1 MRSLYFFLVLI
12 IIVFW
17 INSSHGQSAN
27 PFGRTVRFFTTFENT
42 NPFDSVL
49 RSYIPNTSVSLWDT
63 VGAYRFPINGNGKA
77 IRGRINPNS
86 TSILQLK
93 PFSTLGHFKVWL
105 DFAHIAKLEFND
117 TAIVQ
122 YSVDA
127 GLTWT
132 RLLGTACRYFGASVD
147 FRNSSRFTQFSYPAD
162 WSPSSQG
169 ATPLASWWKQE
180 RFDLSAFV
188 SNRSDVRI
196 RFMLKDGNNNGLG
209 SVPSAYGWLLDS
221 IIVTSAISEQIPPI
235 VSHIPLANIQFNLN
249 QTISATIND
258 SLGCDSTGV
267 DTSGV
272 HVFYKINNGSIDS
285 VRMIRQG
292 SSLTWSAILD
302 SSRINDFDSVKYL
315 IRARDA
321 SANRNVTYSP
331 IQSNL
336 GDLFHQYYIQSLNKF
351 KIQNTPSCFNDTSSV
366 VIFNP
371 LLNGVANASLR
382 IVYNSDSLTYVGF
395 GSINPAFSGI
405 NISGGNGSIVI
416 NWNSTSNQII
426 QSGTML
432 NLRFK
437 VNGYS
442 NLSWDTVQ
450 FPCELS
456 DVNFNLIPFT
466 YIGGYISNNTK
477 RFTWHRSICEGQSF
491 NLGNQSYT
499 TSGIYQGRRFGTG
512 GSCDTLIT
520 LNLNVIPR
528 QTILPVVTR
537 CSNQPYFFNGLS
549 LTSSGTY
556 LDTLTNSL
564 GCDSILQLNLTVN
577 PSYNQNQSVVICTG
591 TTYYF
596 AGQNLTASGAYS
608 HTYTTANG
616 CDSLVQ
622 LNLSVADSVSIQSAN
637 GAVGFCP
644 GGSLRIGLVNPI
656 PNVSYQWTKDGSIM
670 TGANTDSL
678 MVTQSG
684 VYQLTVQVSPT
695 CSVIS
700 NSINIS
706 VLNCNRITGDLKY
719 DNNNQT
725 SLAGVPVHL
734 KTLLGNIVASD
745 TTDSAGVYDMTGYN
759 NGNYVLDP
767 IVNYVPGGINSTDA
781 LQVTRFFTSLISL
794 SPLRIRVGDVNGSG
808 ITNSGDALLINR
820 RITGLIPSFSVGNFV
835 NNLPSVSASGNPI
848 AANLRVLSTG
858 DVNGTYNPISVTPVL
873 VLDTVYGNGNVGT
886 AVVRLTNPGAGVF
899 ERGIVWSSSPNP
911 TVSSSKSVAGSGGFG
926 FTHTFPLTNT
936 TTVQYARA
944 YARTNAGVYY
954 STEKSFSSVPWNR
967 CPGTPSVTDI
977 DGNVYNTV
985 QIGTQ
990 CWTQSNLKTSK
1001 YRNGLSIS
1009 TGNNAWQST
1018 ITGAFAFYD
1027 NNVLNDNLFGKLYN
1041 HNAVTDSSGLCP
1053 TGWHIP
1059 SRNDFEDLAN
1069 AVGGRNSAA
1078 LSLRSTSVL
1087 PNPQGWANNN
1097 SGSNNISGFSALGG
1111 GLRDPSGVSSSLNQC
1126 GLWWTT
1132 TIGVAGSPTTPYA
1145 AVICLGN
1152 NELSHSGGSLG
1163 YGFSVRC
1170 LKNTLPQVN
1179 TSSVTGVTH
1188 SSALVM
1194 GEVISEG
1201 DQNTTRGFC
1210 YSTTYNPT
1218 ISNESIMNGT
1228 GLGVYS
1234 GTLQNLTPLT
1244 TYYVRAY
1251 ATNSVGT
1258 SYGSE
1263 LSFTTDSLPGLR
1275 CPGIPTVTDIDGNVY
1290 STVQIGAQ
1298 CWTQSNLKVSKYRNG
1313 DNIPTGLSNGAWQ
1326 GTTSGAYAMYNND
1339 PVNDGLYGKLYN
1351 HYAVTD
1357 SRGLCPTGWHVP
1369 SDGEWKVL
1377 TKYLDPSADTNT
1389 ASNTVSTT
1397 AGGALKST
1405 ATQPTPGGWSS
1416 PNTGAT
1422 NSSGFTA
1429 PPGGFRFINGGFG
1442 YLTDYGNWWSSSVL
1456 SASNAWSRDLF
1467 YFYSDI
1473 FRNYNGRT
1481 LGFSVRCCRD

>member
-17 INSSHGQSAN
+17 INSSHGQPVN
-27 PFGRTVRFFTTFENT
+27 PIGRTVRFFTTFENT

-49 RSYIPNTSVSLWDT
+49 RSYIPTTSVSLWDT

-132 RLLGTACRYFGASVD
+132 RLLGSACRYFGASTD
-147 FRNSSRFTQFSYPAD
+147 FRNSSRFTQFSYPSD

-302 SSRINDFDSVKYL
+302 SSRISDFDTVKYL

-351 KIQNTPSCFNDTSSV
+351 KIQNTASCFNDTSSV
-366 VIFNP
+366 GIFNP

-382 IVYNSDSLTYVGF
+382 IVYNSDSLTFVGV
-395 GSINPAFSGI
+395 GSINPAFNGI

-416 NWNSTSNQII
+416 NWNSTSNQLI

-466 YIGGYISNNTK
+466 YVGGYVSNNTK

-491 NLGNQSYT
+491 ALANQSYT

-591 TTYYF
+591 TTYSF
-596 AGQNLTASGAYS
+596 AGQNLTASGTYS

-622 LNLSVADSVSIQSAN
+622 LNLSVADSVSIQTTN
-637 GAVGFCP
+637 GSVGFCP
-644 GGSLRIGLVNPI
+644 GGSLRIGLVSPI
-656 PNVSYQWTKDGSIM
+656 PNVSYQWTKDGSIIA
-670 TGANTDSL
+670 GVNSDSL
-678 MVTQSG
+678 MVTQIG
-684 VYQLTVQVSPT
+684 TYQLTVQVSPT
-695 CSVIS
+695 CSVTS

-725 SLAGVPVHL
+725 PLAGVPVHL

-781 LQVTRFFTSLISL
+781 LQVTRFFTSLITL
-794 SPLRIRVGDVNGSG
+794 SPLRIKAGDVNGNN
-808 ITNSGDALLINR
+808 IANSADALLINR
-820 RITGLIPSFSVGNFV
+820 RITGLLSAFIVGGFV
-835 NNLPSVSASGNPI
+835 NSLPSVNATGNPLHG
-848 AANLRVLSTG
+848 NLRVLSTG
-858 DVNGTYNPISVTPVL
+858 DVNGTYNPLSVAPVL

-886 AVVRLTNPGAGVF
+886 AVVRFTTAGSGVF

-990 CWTQSNLKTSK
+990 CWTQSNLK
-1001 YRNGLSIS
+1001 
-1009 TGNNAWQST
+1009 
-1018 ITGAFAFYD
+1018 
-1027 NNVLNDNLFGKLYN
+1027 
-1041 HNAVTDSSGLCP
+1041 
-1053 TGWHIP
+1053 
-1059 SRNDFEDLAN
+1059 
-1069 AVGGRNSAA
+1069 
-1078 LSLRSTSVL
+1078 
-1087 PNPQGWANNN
+1087 
-1097 SGSNNISGFSALGG
+1097 
-1111 GLRDPSGVSSSLNQC
+1111 
-1126 GLWWTT
+1126 
-1132 TIGVAGSPTTPYA
+1132 
-1145 AVICLGN
+1145 
-1152 NELSHSGGSLG
+1152 
-1163 YGFSVRC
+1163 
-1170 LKNTLPQVN
+1170 
-1179 TSSVTGVTH
+1179 
-1188 SSALVM
+1188 
-1194 GEVISEG
+1194 
-1201 DQNTTRGFC
+1201 
-1210 YSTTYNPT
+1210 
-1218 ISNESIMNGT
+1218 
-1228 GLGVYS
+1228 
-1234 GTLQNLTPLT
+1234 
-1244 TYYVRAY
+1244 
-1251 ATNSVGT
+1251 
-1258 SYGSE
+1258 
-1263 LSFTTDSLPGLR
+1263 
-1275 CPGIPTVTDIDGNVY
+1275 
-1290 STVQIGAQ
+1290 
-1298 CWTQSNLKVSKYRNG
+1298 VSKYRNG
-1313 DNIPTGLSNGAWQ
+1313 DNIPTGLSNSAWQ
-1326 GTTSGAYAMYNND
+1326 NTTSGAYAINNND

-1351 HYAVTD
+1351 HYTVTD
-1357 SRGLCPTGWHVP
+1357 SRGLCPSGWHVP
-1369 SDGEWKVL
+1369 SDGEWNVL
-1377 TKYLDPSADTNT
+1377 AKYLDLNADTVCNGCIQ
-1389 ASNTVSTT
+1389 SST
-1397 AGGALKST
+1397 AGGTLKST
-1405 ATQPTPGGWSS
+1405 SLQPIPGGWDS

-1429 PPGGFRFINGGFG
+1429 LPGGRRNHDGGELGIGYFG
-1442 YLTDYGNWWSSSVL
+1442 QWWSYTITSGWQGALFRDLETFSSSIGR
-1456 SASNAWSRDLF
+1456 SASHRSA
-1467 YFYSDI
+1467 
-1473 FRNYNGRT
+1473 
-1481 LGFSVRCCRD
+1481 GFSVRCCRD